1 MKTKNTI
8 GLILCSS
15 LLIAGG
21 GAQAHDRSGDA
32 LLGGLFGGG
41 VGAVIGNQVGGRDGA
56 IIGGALGAATGVAI
70 TTDHGHRERYVDAP
84 VYAPVRERYVERYV
98 AAPVYVQPRPVVYYA
113 PEVRYVERRGHGYWG
128 HREFHHDHR
137 GWDHRGGWRGDRHD
151 DDDHDGGRWNYRGW
165 D

>member
-1 MKTKNTI
+1 MKTKNSI
-8 GLILCSS
+8 ALILCSS
-15 LLIAGG
+15 LLIAAG
-21 GAQAHDRSGDA
+21 GAQARDRSGDA

-70 TTDHGHRERYVDAP
+70 TTDHGHRERYVEAP
-84 VYAPVRERYVERYV
+84 VYVPVRERYV
-98 AAPVYVQPRPVVYYA
+98 AAPVYVQPRTVMYYE

-128 HREFHHDHR
+128 HREFHHGRR
-137 GWDHRGGWRGDRHD
+137 GWDNRGGWRGDRHD
-151 DDDHDGGRWNYRGW
+151 DDDHDGGRRNYRGW